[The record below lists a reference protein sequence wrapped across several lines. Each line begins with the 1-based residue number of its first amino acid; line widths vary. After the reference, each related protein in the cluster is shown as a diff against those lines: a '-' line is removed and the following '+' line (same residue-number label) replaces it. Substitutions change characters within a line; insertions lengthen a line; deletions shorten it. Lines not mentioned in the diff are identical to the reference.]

1 VTKQILYCL
10 ISEQEA
16 DLEFLLGANDEEL
29 SSVVPKVVHKSK
41 LRNAIAKLKAESAC
55 SGSLEPS
62 TTNQQFQCPTS
73 QVQQHVIEPS
83 TTNQQFQYPTSQVQQ
98 QVIEPSTTNQQ
109 FQYPTSQVQQ
119 HVIEPSTSQ
128 LVLSNPLTTQF
139 ENFGPS
145 LSSTFGQYESVSQ
158 PVVNQATTWEV
169 ITVPEA
175 NNSINPLQTVLQSS
189 ATGTTILQKTD
200 LDQLDRRF
208 ITSAIVE
215 TCLLKVKKPS
225 DTIRG
230 EEWTKWT
237 TYIKEIFPKEDPAIY
252 YTPFKVCDGK
262 CFRATGYIANRL
274 IHIRR
279 SISTPVRSRSTSSES
294 TSSSGSGTKS
304 KKQRVSE

>member
-1 VTKQILYCL
+1 MSDPEALKLKAFLETYNLTFLHEQLL
-10 ISEQEA
+10 EQEA

-29 SSVVPKVVHKSK
+29 SSIVPKVVHKAK
-41 LRNAIAKLKAESAC
+41 LRNAIAKLKAESGR

-83 TTNQQFQYPTSQVQQ
+83 T
-98 QVIEPSTTNQQ
+98 
-109 FQYPTSQVQQ
+109 
-119 HVIEPSTSQ
+119 SQ
-128 LVLSNPLTTQF
+128 LVLSNPLTTHF
-139 ENFGPS
+139 ENFEPS
-145 LSSTFGQYESVSQ
+145 FSSTFGQYESVSQ
-158 PVVNQATTWEV
+158 PVVNQATTSEV

-175 NNSINPLQTVLQSS
+175 NNSINPLQKVLQSS

-200 LDQLDRRF
+200 LDKLDRRF

-237 TYIKEIFPKEDPAIY
+237 TYIKEIFPKEDPTMY
-252 YTPFKVCDGK
+252 YTPFKVSDGK

-279 SISTPVRSRSTSSES
+279 SISTHVRSWSTSSE
-294 TSSSGSGTKS
+294 TI
-304 KKQRVSE
+304 V